1 MIQKT
6 DVILLLT
13 ELENSGVDVKEQLSK
28 TINSSTVN
36 LEVLKFINDNRP
48 LDVTNFYNLIRKN
61 YNNKKSDLYINIMK
75 EVDDPNELLTT
86 LAAYSLQILLYNRK
100 VKDKVQFLKHTR
112 FEDVQ
117 KCLLDYATTYN
128 LINCQKLVG
137 LLRADIKAIETIYR

>member
-13 ELENSGVDVKEQLSK
+13 ELENSGIDVKEQLSK
-28 TINSSTVN
+28 TINSSIVN

-48 LDVTNFYNLIRKN
+48 LDVTNFYSLIRKN

-86 LAAYSLQILLYNRK
+86 LAAYSLQVLLYNRK